1 MSQNA
6 TKEIPDFT
14 DVGDGKQCSSGDCHE
29 MTRPKSNTETG
40 FVPTLDLK
48 LMAQKTRE
56 LLFNAMKFDSYQNWG
71 PKKKMMRRERG
82 TLVIFAEGL

>member
-71 PKKKMMRRERG
+71 L
-82 TLVIFAEGL
+82 TVVHNHHQLQASLLVVVA